1 MHFTRHSAKHVLP
14 AVFLK
19 IMSEEEVF
27 KLKIHDLV
35 EIKPELEGDLNQ
47 VGKVVTI
54 DHWRRRIGV
63 VSFFDEYAEFPYR
76 KIVKKSR

>member
-1 MHFTRHSAKHVLP
+1 MLP
-14 AVFLK
+14 AVFLVV
-19 IMSEEEVF
+19 MSEEEVF

-35 EIKPELEGDLNQ
+35 EIKPESEGDLNQ

-63 VSFFDEYAEFPYR
+63 ISSFDEYAEFPYR
-76 KIVKKSR
+76 KIVKKLRS

>member
-1 MHFTRHSAKHVLP
+1 MEK
-14 AVFLK
+14 LK
-19 IMSEEEVF
+19 KKQKNLAQQIMSEEEVL

-35 EIKPELEGDLNQ
+35 EIKTDSEGELNQ

-63 VSFFDEYAEFPYR
+63 VSSFNEYAEFPYR
-76 KIVKKSR
+76 KIVKKLRS

>member
-1 MHFTRHSAKHVLP
+1 
-14 AVFLK
+14 
-19 IMSEEEVF
+19 MSEEEVF

-54 DHWRRRIGV
+54 DHRRRRIGV
-63 VSFFDEYAEFPYR
+63 VSSFDEYAEFPYR
-76 KIVKKSR
+76 KIVKKLQS

>member
-1 MHFTRHSAKHVLP
+1 MLP

-19 IMSEEEVF
+19 IMSEEEVL
-27 KLKIHDLV
+27 KLNIYDLV
-35 EIKPELEGDLNQ
+35 EIKPETAGDLNQ

-63 VSFFDEYAEFPYR
+63 VNTFDEYAEFPYR
-76 KIVKKSR
+76 KLVKKLRS

>member
-1 MHFTRHSAKHVLP
+1 MLP

-27 KLKIHDLV
+27 KLRINDLV
-35 EIKPELEGDLNQ
+35 EIKPESEGDLKQ

-63 VSFFDEYAEFPYR
+63 VNSFDEYAEFPYR
-76 KIVKKSR
+76 KIVKKLRS